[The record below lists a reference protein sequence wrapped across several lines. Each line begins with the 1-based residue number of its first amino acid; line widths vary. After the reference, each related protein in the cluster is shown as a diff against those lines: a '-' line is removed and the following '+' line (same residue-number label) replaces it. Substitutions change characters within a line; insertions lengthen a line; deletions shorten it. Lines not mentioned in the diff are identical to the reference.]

1 MGVKLGD
8 IVPPEAVQTIALESL
23 RGRAIALDAFNML
36 YQFLATIRGPDGRP
50 LMDSRGR
57 ITSHLSGLFFRS
69 INLLEKGIKPVYV
82 FDGRPPELKQ
92 TTVERRVELR
102 KEAGKLYEEALLRGD
117 VETARKYAQR
127 AATLEE
133 YMLESSRRL
142 LEAMGIP
149 TVQAPSEGEAQAA
162 YMTAKGDVYASAS
175 QDMDSLLFGSPRLV
189 RNLSIVGKR
198 KLPGKKVYVEVEP
211 ELISLE
217 ALLSSLGITRELL
230 IDIGIL
236 VGTDYCE
243 GVKGIGP
250 KKALKLVKEYGDAE
264 KVLEALNANLEIPP
278 EVIRQAF
285 LRPNVTD
292 NYTLKWKEIDYAVT
306 KSILCEEYDFSSDRV
321 DKALAELKVALEKG
335 KGETSLDAW
344 LG

>member
-8 IVPPEAVQTIALESL
+8 IITPEAVQTIALEAL
-23 RGRAIALDAFNML
+23 KGRVIALDAFNML

-57 ITSHLSGLFFRS
+57 ITSHLSGLFFRTV
-69 INLLEKGIKPVYV
+69 NLLEKGIKPVYV
-82 FDGRPPELKQ
+82 FDGRPPELKRA
-92 TTVERRVELR
+92 TVEKRMELR
-102 KEAGKLYEEALLRGD
+102 KEAGELYERALLAGD
-117 VETARKYAQR
+117 IEAARKYAQR

-133 YMLESSRRL
+133 YMLESSKKL
-142 LEAMGIP
+142 LDAMGIP

-162 YMTAKGDVYASAS
+162 YMAAKGDVYASAS

-198 KLPGKKVYVEVEP
+198 KLPGKKAYVEVEP
-211 ELISLE
+211 ELISLD

-250 KKALKLVKEYGDAE
+250 KKALKLVKEYGSAE
-264 KVLEALNANLEIPP
+264 KVLEALNVTLEVPP
-278 EVIRQAF
+278 GVIRQIF
-285 LRPNVTD
+285 LKPNVTD
-292 NYTLKWKEIDYAVT
+292 NYTLKWKGIDYATV
-306 KSILCEEYDFSSDRV
+306 KSILCDEHDFSSDRV

>member
-8 IVPPEAVQTIALESL
+8 IVPPEAIQTIALEVL

-57 ITSHLSGLFFRS
+57 ITSHLSGLFFRTV
-69 INLLEKGIKPVYV
+69 NLLEKGIKPVYV
-82 FDGRPPELKQ
+82 FDGRPPELKRA
-92 TTVERRVELR
+92 TVEKRMESRR
-102 KEAGKLYEEALLRGD
+102 EAGGLYEKALLAGD
-117 VETARKYAQR
+117 MEAARKYAQR

-133 YMLESSRRL
+133 YMLESSKRL
-142 LEAMGIP
+142 LDAMGIP

-162 YMTAKGDVYASAS
+162 YMAAKGDVYASAS

-198 KLPGKKVYVEVEP
+198 KLPGKKAYVEIEP
-211 ELISLE
+211 ELISLDI
-217 ALLSSLGITRELL
+217 LLSSLGITRELL

-250 KKALKLVKEYGDAE
+250 KKALKLVKEYGSAE
-264 KVLEALNANLEIPP
+264 KVLEALNATLEVPP
-278 EVIRQAF
+278 EVIRQIF
-285 LRPNVTD
+285 LKPNVTD
-292 NYTLKWKEIDYAVT
+292 NYTLKWEEIDYRAV
-306 KSILCEEYDFSSDRV
+306 KSILCDEHDFSSDRV

-344 LG
+344 LS